1 MARRLY
7 RVGERL
13 QDVLRFR
20 NVPYDALL
28 LLLDAAARLRVI
40 DSSRRCS
47 DSSNRAAN
55 RRSIRCAETTPFP
68 RRSSLTLRA
77 CWSSIPVVW
86 RSTGETLA
94 ITGTE

>member
-47 DSSNRAAN
+47 DSSN
-55 RRSIRCAETTPFP
+55 SI
-68 RRSSLTLRA
+68 LRHEA
-77 CWSSIPVVW
+77 PYDRV
-86 RSTGETLA
+86 G
-94 ITGTE
+94 

>member
-28 LLLDAAARLRVI
+28 LLVDAAAGLRVI
-40 DSSRRCS
+40 GLSRR
-47 DSSNRAAN
+47 
-55 RRSIRCAETTPFP
+55 
-68 RRSSLTLRA
+68 
-77 CWSSIPVVW
+77 
-86 RSTGETLA
+86 
-94 ITGTE
+94 

>member
-1 MARRLY
+1 MVRRLY

-40 DSSRRCS
+40 GSSRRCS
-47 DSSNRAAN
+47 DSSNSVA
-55 RRSIRCAETTPFP
+55 RSPLGRGGRDCCHWEDGSGLGGDVRPLRLVLGLAE
-68 RRSSLTLRA
+68 
-77 CWSSIPVVW
+77 
-86 RSTGETLA
+86 G
-94 ITGTE
+94 